1 MPKKALP
8 ASSRLRRNC
17 HKTKRMTL
25 LLKCYIICTMF
36 EIEHLYKF
44 STNKKLDGNFIE
56 CIANDVLHTKCTKK
70 ILMTSMT

>member
-1 MPKKALP
+1 
-8 ASSRLRRNC
+8 
-17 HKTKRMTL
+17 
-25 LLKCYIICTMF
+25 MF